1 MRKLIA
7 LSGLIL
13 LLVWPATST
22 AKAKHQSYVTK
33 GLLCI
38 HDYEGAWNDPNPP
51 YWGGLQMDMNFQNAY
66 GYRWVNK
73 HAKHKPA
80 RKIYFKYEFGS
91 YANPATADKWP
102 IWAQMMA
109 GRHGYFSRGW
119 QPWYNTAHLCGL
131 I

>member
-1 MRKLIA
+1 MRKLIV
-7 LSGLIL
+7 LSILVCSLGLIT
-13 LLVWPATST
+13 TST
-22 AKAKHQSYVTK
+22 AQAKHISYVDR

-38 HDYEGAWNDPNPP
+38 HHYEGAWNDPNAP
-51 YWGGLQMDMNFQNAY
+51 YWGGLQMDMNFQRAY
-66 GYRWVNK
+66 GYRWVGKNK
-73 HAKHKPA
+73 SWGY
-80 RKIYFKYEFGS
+80 KIYFNNVWG
-91 YANPATADKWP
+91 TADRWP